1 MNKQKVKTMMRR
13 NSSLG
18 SVGFSARGGRSRRR
32 HGGSSKL
39 PYLILIGILIVLLGI
54 AAFLWVRRSPAEHVS
69 SVPAS
74 TETDS
79 ENGVIS
85 LDNASAPA
93 DDSLEGVIAQAKL
106 LADGYDYDG
115 AINLLSSSTYASD
128 ESVTAAID
136 EYNATKETLVR
147 ADPRKVT
154 HVFFHT
160 LIMDT
165 SKAFDGDSREKG
177 YNQVMTTKDEFMK
190 ILQSMYERGFV
201 LVRLHDVAYEVTAE
215 DGSRHFQEGD
225 IMLPEGKKPFVMSQ
239 DDVCYYEYMDGDGF
253 ASRMIIGEDG
263 KPTNEMKMDDGS
275 VSVGSYDLVPLLD
288 DFIKEHPDFSYR
300 GAKACIAFTGYNGIL
315 GYRTDSAYNTDEY
328 KAEHPDFNFEE
339 ERANAAKVVQ
349 CLRDDGFEIASHS
362 WGHRNMGTI
371 PMDKFREDTDKWAN
385 EVETLTGPCD
395 IILFPFG
402 SDIGDW
408 HPYDT
413 SSERFQYLY
422 NKGFRYFCNVDS
434 SQYFVQIGDD
444 YMRQGRRNLDGY
456 RMYYDLP
463 ESGVGGDHLSDLFD
477 VNEVFDRSRPTPV
490 PTYPYSSLPMEH

>member
-1 MNKQKVKTMMRR
+1 MMRR

-54 AAFLWVRRSPAEHVS
+54 AAFLWVRRSPAAHVS

-349 CLRDDGFEIASHS
+349 CLRDDGFEIASTAGDTATWVRS
-362 WGHRNMGTI
+362 PWINSVKI
-371 PMDKFREDTDKWAN
+371 PINGQMKSKR
-385 EVETLTGPCD
+385 
-395 IILFPFG
+395 
-402 SDIGDW
+402 
-408 HPYDT
+408 
-413 SSERFQYLY
+413 
-422 NKGFRYFCNVDS
+422 
-434 SQYFVQIGDD
+434 
-444 YMRQGRRNLDGY
+444 
-456 RMYYDLP
+456 
-463 ESGVGGDHLSDLFD
+463 
-477 VNEVFDRSRPTPV
+477 
-490 PTYPYSSLPMEH
+490 

>member
-39 PYLILIGILIVLLGI
+39 PYLILVGILIVLLGI
-54 AAFLWVRRSPAEHVS
+54 AAFLWVRRSPAAHVS

-136 EYNATKETLVR
+136 EYNAAKETLVR

-371 PMDKFREDTDKWAN
+371 SMDKFREDTDKWAN

-434 SQYFVQIGDD
+434 TQYWVQLGKD
-444 YMRQGRRNLDGY
+444 YLRQGRRNLDGY
-456 RMYYDLP
+456 RMWKDI
-463 ESGVGGDHLSDLFD
+463 EAGDDTSKRKLDDLFKAED
-477 VNEVFDRSRPTPV
+477 VFSSKRPTPV
-490 PTYPYSSLPMEH
+490 QWN

>member
-1 MNKQKVKTMMRR
+1 MMRR

-434 SQYFVQIGDD
+434 SQYFVQVRDN
-444 YMRQGRRNLDGY
+444 YLRMGRRNLDGY
-456 RMYYDLP
+456 RLYQNLY
-463 ESGVGGDHLSDLFD
+463 GGGEDRTSDLFD
-477 VNEVFDRSRPTPV
+477 STLVIDQYRPTDP
-490 PTYPYSSLPMEH
+490 SLYNLG

>member
-32 HGGSSKL
+32 HGSSSKL

-54 AAFLWVRRSPAEHVS
+54 AAFLWVRRSPAAHVS
-69 SVPAS
+69 SVPAT

-215 DGSRHFQEGD
+215 DGSKHFQEGD

-371 PMDKFREDTDKWAN
+371 SMDKFREDTDKWAN

-413 SSERFQYLY
+413 
-422 NKGFRYFCNVDS
+422 
-434 SQYFVQIGDD
+434 
-444 YMRQGRRNLDGY
+444 
-456 RMYYDLP
+456 
-463 ESGVGGDHLSDLFD
+463 H
-477 VNEVFDRSRPTPV
+477 
-490 PTYPYSSLPMEH
+490 

>member
-215 DGSRHFQEGD
+215 DGSRYFQEGD
-225 IMLPEGKKPFVMSQ
+225 IMLPEGKKPYVIMVVGVNGVGKTTTIGKLAYQFKKAGKTVYLGAADTFRAAAVEQLDIWGERVGVPVIKQKMGSDPASVAFDTLSSAVANNADVVIIDTAGRLHNKVGLMNELTKIKNVMKKVVA
-239 DDVCYYEYMDGDGF
+239 DAPHEVLLVL
-253 ASRMIIGEDG
+253 
-263 KPTNEMKMDDGS
+263 DGS
-275 VSVGSYDLVPLLD
+275 TGQNAFEQAKQFTLATEVTAMAITKLD
-288 DFIKEHPDFSYR
+288 GTAKGGVVIGISEQFKIPVKYIGLGEGIEDMQVFRKKEF
-300 GAKACIAFTGYNGIL
+300 
-315 GYRTDSAYNTDEY
+315 
-328 KAEHPDFNFEE
+328 
-339 ERANAAKVVQ
+339 
-349 CLRDDGFEIASHS
+349 
-362 WGHRNMGTI
+362 
-371 PMDKFREDTDKWAN
+371 
-385 EVETLTGPCD
+385 
-395 IILFPFG
+395 
-402 SDIGDW
+402 
-408 HPYDT
+408 
-413 SSERFQYLY
+413 
-422 NKGFRYFCNVDS
+422 VDS
-434 SQYFVQIGDD
+434 
-444 YMRQGRRNLDGY
+444 
-456 RMYYDLP
+456 
-463 ESGVGGDHLSDLFD
+463 LFG
-477 VNEVFDRSRPTPV
+477 ET
-490 PTYPYSSLPMEH
+490 E